1 MQSDRDKMK
10 EILRVG
16 VEAVY
21 EKYLGLPTPE
31 GRITKDKFKTT
42 KEMLV
47 RKFSNWVE
55 RNMSSRAKEVLI
67 KSVAQAILMYVMG
80 IFKLPRTLCDEMTQ
94 LIWYF
99 WWGNE
104 EGQRKIHWI
113 AWDKLLLPK
122 SCGGMGF

>member
-1 MQSDRDKMK
+1 MQSDRDKVK

-16 VEAVY
+16 VEAMD

-42 KEMLV
+42 KEILV

-55 RNMSSRAKEVLI
+55 RNMSSGAKEVLI
-67 KSVAQAILMYVMG
+67 KSVAQAIPMYVMG
-80 IFKLPRTLCDEMTQ
+80 IFKLPRILCDEMTQ

-113 AWDKLLLPK
+113 AWDKLLLLK